1 MRNKE
6 QLTGFLL
13 DHAAQRTV
21 SFHMPGH
28 KGSNLYRRFGYDGF
42 LDQMMDC
49 DITEIPGADNLFQPE
64 GVLRNTMDRY
74 RNLYGSRESY
84 LLVNGSSCGLV
95 AAVMASV
102 PAGGRLILARNCHK
116 AVYNALSLAGAQPV
130 YAFPEMLP
138 EYGITGE
145 IRPEEIRRCIAAAP
159 DASAVL
165 IPSPNYYGICSDISS
180 IAEIV
185 HDAGMTLIVDQ
196 AHGAHLKFFDENGRV
211 YVYFTIKAVKASM
224 NCANDKAC
232 GLLKE
237 LERIGL
243 IEKRKQGL
251 CKPTIIYV
259 KDFMGFRKAEHR
271 DSDNQNFGIPKI
283 RILDDRKSESNNT
296 EKNNT
301 ELNNTNLILS
311 GSDVD
316 KDERSVYHDIL
327 MEQLSMEILY
337 ERYPIERETLD
348 AILDMMLDIICSKK
362 EYILIA
368 GDNELYPLSRTQ
380 EILVA
385 PFFRQL

>member
-1 MRNKE
+1 MVFDYFYKE
-6 QLTGFLL
+6 RSESYTFYRIPKVLFTEE
-13 DHAAQRTV
+13 
-21 SFHMPGH
+21 SFQ
-28 KGSNLYRRFGYDGF
+28 KLSTD
-42 LDQMMDC
+42 
-49 DITEIPGADNLFQPE
+49 AK
-64 GVLRNTMDRY
+64 V
-74 RNLYGSRESY
+74 LYGLLLERTSLSRE
-84 LLVNGSSCGLV
+84 NGW
-95 AAVMASV
+95 
-102 PAGGRLILARNCHK
+102 
-116 AVYNALSLAGAQPV
+116 
-130 YAFPEMLP
+130 
-138 EYGITGE
+138 
-145 IRPEEIRRCIAAAP
+145 
-159 DASAVL
+159 
-165 IPSPNYYGICSDISS
+165 
-180 IAEIV
+180 
-185 HDAGMTLIVDQ
+185 
-196 AHGAHLKFFDENGRV
+196 FDENGRV